1 MINKNI
7 KLEQIVDQL
16 LFSMAN
22 FVSLII
28 FKPVLWFFPQFLFKI
43 YLSKKKNQ
51 YRPLTFEEGK
61 KTKLM
66 WLFKKM
72 GVIENVF

>member
-16 LFSMAN
+16 LFSIAN
-22 FVSLII
+22 FVSLISLNLSCDFSHNSYLKSI
-28 FKPVLWFFPQFLFKI
+28 FQK
-43 YLSKKKNQ
+43 KKKNQ

-66 WLFKKM
+66 
-72 GVIENVF
+72 